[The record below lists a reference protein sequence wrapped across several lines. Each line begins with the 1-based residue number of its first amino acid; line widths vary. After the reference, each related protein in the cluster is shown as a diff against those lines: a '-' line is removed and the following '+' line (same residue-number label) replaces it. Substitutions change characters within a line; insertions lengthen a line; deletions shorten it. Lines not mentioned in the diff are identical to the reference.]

1 MNFQLT
7 PRRVGRWLAF
17 AAALLTFASVAGQV
31 ARYTVNHGHYHW
43 YTALFDLNREA
54 NLPNTYQA
62 LIILVAAVQLS
73 IISVQKFK
81 TRDRWRLSWLGLSLI
96 FYVLALDENCSL
108 HEQCQEPLRAWLH
121 ATGLF
126 YFSWV
131 IAGLGFVV
139 IVGLIFL
146 PFVINLP
153 PRTRWRVI
161 VSGGIYVF
169 GALVMEMLDGAFAFK
184 RGSENLLSY
193 QLLSNVEELFEMI
206 GMSMFIVTLLGY
218 MTEHVPQVAVFVK
231 PDRRLA
237 EPAPE
242 SRSTLTAP
250 ASRPQHMSALEPRSM
265 M

>member
-7 PRRVGRWLAF
+7 PKRVGRWLAL
-17 AAALLTFASVAGQV
+17 AATLLTLASVAGQV
-31 ARYTVNHGHYHW
+31 ARYTINHRTYHW

-62 LIILVAAVQLS
+62 LIIFVAAVQLTLVT
-73 IISVQKFK
+73 VQKFK

-96 FYVLALDENCSL
+96 FYVLALDENCAL

-139 IVGLIFL
+139 VVGLIFL

-153 PRTRWRVI
+153 PGTRWRVI
-161 VSGGIYVF
+161 ASGATYVF
-169 GALVMEMLDGAFAFK
+169 GALIMEMLDGAFAFK

-206 GMSMFIVTLLGY
+206 GMSMFIVTMLRY
-218 MTEHVPQVAVFVK
+218 MSEHVPQVALFIK
-231 PDRRLA
+231 PDPQRAGLA
-237 EPAPE
+237 PEPRHAPAAPAP
-242 SRSTLTAP
+242 
-250 ASRPQHMSALEPRSM
+250 RPQHISALEPRSM